1 MYLSS
6 ADVDEASS
14 GEAQLEE
21 QPSGLRPLGSSASGS
36 GSASGSSAS
45 GKKYRNAAAL
55 VDRGKRYPLNEALQ
69 LLQKISYSSFDGTV
83 ELVVNLGVDP
93 RHADQNVRGVVSLP
107 HGRGKE
113 VRIVVFAGGEK
124 VVEVGKLDVE
134 AVGGPELVEKIQ
146 GGWLDFDQVVATPD
160 MMGLVGRL
168 GRILGPRGLMP
179 NPKLGTVTADVSK
192 AVKELKAGRVEYR
205 VDKGGIIHVAVGKV
219 SMAAD
224 LLMGNVQAVM
234 EALVRSKPASAKG
247 TYIKKVGISATM
259 SPGIKVDPASAAG

>member
-1 MYLSS
+1 MYLPS

-14 GEAQLEE
+14 GEAQLDE
-21 QPSGLRPLGSSASGS
+21 QQSGLRPLGASASSS
-36 GSASGSSAS
+36 GRAS

-55 VDRGKRYPLNEALQ
+55 VDRGKRYPLKEALQ
-69 LLQKISYSSFDGTV
+69 LLQKVSYSSFDGTV